1 VPYARSK
8 RHRGVATLHG
18 LVVLQPNYA
27 FKRTAG
33 RGYRV
38 Y

>member
-1 VPYARSK
+1 LAASIIR
-8 RHRGVATLHG
+8 RHRIVA
-18 LVVLQPNYA
+18 PASNYA

-38 Y
+38 S